1 MTNVGSY
8 TKKVM
13 DSFSKAKNFGVMKDA
28 DGIGE
33 VGNVVCG
40 DVMYL
45 YIKVKNDKI
54 VDVTFQTYGCVA
66 AIATSSIITKIAKGK
81 SLSDALKIEKE
92 DVVKALGGLPSIK
105 VHCSVLAVDALVEAI
120 YDYLTK
126 NKREIPQFLMD
137 KHERLQKDKKDIEER
152 YKDWIDMEEKT
163 MTGAKEQRNERVKVK
178 AK

>member
-13 DSFSKAKNFGVMKDA
+13 ENFSKPKNFGKMKDP
-28 DGIGE
+28 DGVGE
-33 VGNVVCG
+33 VGNIVCG

-54 VDVTFQTYGCVA
+54 TDVKFQTYGCVA
-66 AIATSSIITKIAKGK
+66 AIATSSIITKIAKRK

-92 DVVKALGGLPSIK
+92 DVVKALGGLPRIK

-120 YDYLTK
+120 HDYLQK
-126 NKREIPQFLMD
+126 NKREIPEFLKE
-137 KHERLQKDKKDIEER
+137 KHEHLQKEKKDIEER
-152 YKDWIDMEEKT
+152 YKDWIGMEK
-163 MTGAKEQRNERVKVK
+163 KLK
-178 AK
+178 

>member
-13 DSFSKAKNFGVMKDA
+13 HNFSQPKNFGKMKDP
-28 DGIGE
+28 DGVGE
-33 VGNVVCG
+33 VGNIVCG

-54 VDVTFQTYGCVA
+54 TEVKFQTYGCVA

-92 DVVKALGGLPSIK
+92 DVVKALGGLPRIK

-120 YDYLTK
+120 HDYLSK
-126 NKREIPQFLMD
+126 NKREIPEFLRE
-137 KHERLQKDKKDIEER
+137 KHEHLQNEKKDIEAR
-152 YKDWIDMEEKT
+152 YKDWIGMEK
-163 MTGAKEQRNERVKVK
+163 K
-178 AK
+178 ASK